1 MFSKP
6 AWAAAAAAAAT
17 LLSNAAIA
25 ASSSPSL
32 KSLECRPPGPVVPKP
47 RDVTSHPAFLTAA
60 DKLTSTL
67 NAAVNGTLNP
77 GFDVRNV
84 SFSLGVVVWDQDD
97 KAVPGWEFH
106 HLASG
111 NNRGTRNVTRDSQ
124 YLIGSISKVISDY
137 ILLRSGVDPDAKV
150 TEFLPELAE
159 GSEESRI
166 AWEEISLRM
175 LANHMAAIPPNYGF
189 SEYYYLKDYLVSL
202 GFPAVGDDEYP
213 PCGTIGLNG
222 ECSRQQL
229 LQGMLDSYQVA
240 LPESR
245 PVYSN
250 VAFTLFAFAIES
262 STGKNYTQLL
272 EELVTEPLGLKATR
286 ESPGDDDEA
295 VIPPVENSWGAD
307 YGLNAP
313 GGGLVSTLSD
323 LSTFF
328 GAILDRT
335 ILDTET
341 EVLAWLK
348 PDSVTGSSRSLVG
361 MPWEIYRADGTLL
374 SPSHPRTIDIYA
386 KAGAAYGYAA
396 QAAVIDELGV
406 ALVLLTAGSQQSV
419 QYIYDSALW
428 ALVPA
433 LDEVARDQAGMYEG
447 TYVNTAVD
455 NGNSWDGGVI
465 LDATFEQDEHSLVLT
480 ALHRNGSD
488 ILASYRELFAATAG
502 SFINATPTVPRLF
515 PVGVVADGTTTTTT
529 TGDGNEEE
537 EEEDVVYED
546 WRIDWEMEF
555 NGETELPG
563 AGAKGMSQDNCLAW
577 PLTDWLH
584 YGSEPLDRIVFIK
597 SAESGEV
604 RGVEVPFLR
613 SGFLDR
619 VVPL

>member
-1 MFSKP
+1 MFPKT
-6 AWAAAAAAAAT
+6 AWAAIAAAT
-17 LLSNAAIA
+17 AAFLFNAAIA
-25 ASSSPSL
+25 ASSSPPP
-32 KSLECRPPGPVVPKP
+32 KSLECRPAGPVVPKP
-47 RDVTSHPAFLTAA
+47 RDVTSHPAFLAAA
-60 DKLTSTL
+60 DKLTSAF

-77 GFDVRNV
+77 GFDVHNV

-97 KAVPGWEFH
+97 KTVPGWEFH
-106 HLASG
+106 HLGSG
-111 NNRGTRNVTRDSQ
+111 NNQGTKNLTRDSQ

-137 ILLRSGVDPDAKV
+137 VLLQSGVDPDAKV
-150 TEFLPELAE
+150 TEFLPELLE

-189 SEYYYLKDYLVSL
+189 SEYYYIRDYFVSL
-202 GFPAVGDDEYP
+202 GFPAVGDEEYP

-222 ECSRQQL
+222 GCSREQF
-229 LQGMLDSYQVA
+229 LQGMLDSYPVA

-250 VAFTLFAFAIES
+250 VAFTLFTLATES

-286 ESPGDDDEA
+286 ESPGDDEEA
-295 VIPPVENSWGAD
+295 VIPPGENSWGSD
-307 YGLNAP
+307 YDLHAP

-348 PDSVTGSSRSLVG
+348 PDSVTGSTRSLVG

-419 QYIYDSALW
+419 QYIYDAALS

-433 LDEVARDQAGMYEG
+433 LDEAAREQARMYEG
-447 TYVNTAVD
+447 TFVNTVVD
-455 NGNSWDGGVI
+455 NTNSWDGGVT

-488 ILASYRELFAATAG
+488 ILASYRELWAVTLG
-502 SFINATPTVPRLF
+502 NVIYVTPTVPRLF
-515 PVGVVADGTTTTTT
+515 PVGVVANGTTTSTTP
-529 TGDGNEEE
+529 GNGR

-555 NGETELPG
+555 SGETELPG
-563 AGAKGMSQDNCLAW
+563 AGPQGMSRDNCQTW
-577 PLTDWLH
+577 GLTDWLH

-613 SGFLDR
+613 SGFLDK